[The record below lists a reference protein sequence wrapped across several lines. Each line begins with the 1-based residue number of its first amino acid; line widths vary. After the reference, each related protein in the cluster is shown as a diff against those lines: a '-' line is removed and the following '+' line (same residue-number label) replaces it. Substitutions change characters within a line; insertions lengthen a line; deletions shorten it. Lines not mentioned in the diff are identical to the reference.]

1 MNYLKSIFLVRQK
14 SSFVLALLILVP
26 FFFVACSDDPSSLG
40 SDLLNQDNIIVSKM
54 DSFTDTLSQK
64 FEPHL
69 AKLSL
74 GSSETLLIGKDANVE
89 SKTLLAFYFS
99 VASKYLADLDSNLIF
114 VSADISL
121 TRNYYYG
128 DTLQPFNVG
137 IHQITSSWNSL
148 FTVDSLPKLSYNS
161 SSVVL
166 SQTNT
171 GSVYSFSV
179 DPNLAKD
186 WFKAAKDTSLGQNYG
201 VLLKPNG
208 TCRFTGFA
216 ASTSYTD
223 VPTIK
228 IVVKKSSAYETYQ
241 DTLTYNGSVD
251 VHLIQGAFPEASNKT
266 MTIQSG
272 TGVQGKLWFD
282 LSKLPDDAVVN
293 TAKLVLNVDTLSFKV
308 GSSYIDGLLAYQ
320 IVDSVSDSTNSLF
333 VVPLSHSGNTYSG
346 DVARIINNAV
356 VTKNNCGMLI
366 MPSYQVKGIENFAL
380 FNSNPVNGEFKPR
393 LTITYSQKKK

>member
-14 SSFVLALLILVP
+14 SSFVLALLFLVP

-40 SDLLNQDNIIVSKM
+40 SELLNQDNIIVSKI

-89 SKTLLAFYFS
+89 SQTLLAFYFS

-161 SSVVL
+161 SSAVL

-216 ASTSYTD
+216 ASTSYSD

-251 VHLIQGAFPEASNKT
+251 VHLIQGTFPEASNKT

-282 LSKLPDDAVVN
+282 LSKLPDDAIVN
-293 TAKLVLNVDTLSFKV
+293 TATLVLNVDTLSFKV

-320 IVDSVSDSTNSLF
+320 IVDSVSDSTNSLY
-333 VVPLSHSGNTYSG
+333 VVSLSHTGNTYSG

-366 MPSYQVKGIENFAL
+366 MPSYQIKGIENFAL